1 MVDTVTL
8 SYTFYKNDYAT
19 ERLAQ
24 DALPRAS
31 QPLAAR

>member
-1 MVDTVTL
+1 VTL

-19 ERLAQ
+19 GRLAQ
-24 DALPRAS
+24 DAKAHAA